1 MPRSLKYDKKK
12 AIHLIISL
20 FFMFVFGLICPT
32 WSTITPLGVK
42 AIGIFIGGVWMIA
55 TGFGMVAPSLLIM
68 FAIVLTGF
76 QTGREIITATLGSE
90 TVWQLIIIFVVL
102 FALSESGAD
111 AVLARKMISSKALN
125 GKPVLFTIVFFI
137 AITALGALASA
148 LGAYMFSIAMI
159 NSIAETVG
167 YDNTTQWK
175 KSMYTGAIVTAS
187 VGGGIL
193 PFKGMA
199 LMIFNLLK
207 GDEKSGLV
215 AAGVQ
220 IDQVS
225 YMIAAI
231 IAGLLIAIAFGL
243 CIKPLFKADMSKL
256 KGADVAAITSQG
268 GTKFNKRQI
277 WTLLLFVIG
286 ILYSIVMIWYP
297 KTAASYKLVNGIGQ
311 GFWFVLM
318 AILMFFIHIDGEPL
332 LNLDKAMGKA
342 VNWGIVLAVCAF
354 TAVGM
359 MVSNKELGVQPWL
372 SGIMNSLFGNMP
384 FPLFVVVLVLLTMI
398 LTNVF
403 SNTATAVIIGTVV
416 GPILIKF
423 GQAGINVSCIIPGI
437 VMSALCAFIMMAAGG
452 SAPLFLA
459 TDTMQENPKWIFK
472 WGFLV
477 FPIVTIASS
486 IGYILCGYIL

>member
-1 MPRSLKYDKKK
+1 
-12 AIHLIISL
+12 
-20 FFMFVFGLICPT
+20 
-32 WSTITPLGVK
+32 
-42 AIGIFIGGVWMIA
+42 
-55 TGFGMVAPSLLIM
+55 
-68 FAIVLTGF
+68 
-76 QTGREIITATLGSE
+76 
-90 TVWQLIIIFVVL
+90 
-102 FALSESGAD
+102 
-111 AVLARKMISSKALN
+111 
-125 GKPVLFTIVFFI
+125 
-137 AITALGALASA
+137 
-148 LGAYMFSIAMI
+148 
-159 NSIAETVG
+159 
-167 YDNTTQWK
+167 
-175 KSMYTGAIVTAS
+175 
-187 VGGGIL
+187 
-193 PFKGMA
+193 MA

-207 GDEKSGLV
+207 GDEKSGLI
-215 AAGVQ
+215 ASGVQ

-256 KGADVAAITSQG
+256 KDADVAAITSQG

-277 WTLLLFVIG
+277 WTLTLFVIG

-297 KTAASYKLVNGIGQ
+297 KTFASYALVNSIGQ

-318 AILMFFIHIDGEPL
+318 AVLMFFIHIDGEPL
-332 LNLDKAMGKA
+332 LNLDRAMGKA

-384 FPLFVVVLVLLTMI
+384 FPIFVIVLVLLTMI

-423 GQAGINVSCIIPGI
+423 GLEGINVSCVIPGI

-452 SAPLFLA
+452 SSVPRYRHDAGESQVDLQVGPSGVP
-459 TDTMQENPKWIFK
+459 DRYNR
-472 WGFLV
+472 
-477 FPIVTIASS
+477 
-486 IGYILCGYIL
+486 ILDRIHTLRIHSLKKLETG

>member
-1 MPRSLKYDKKK
+1 MPRSQKYTTAK
-12 AIHLIISL
+12 IVHLIISL
-20 FFMFVFGLICPT
+20 FFMFVFGHICPT
-32 WSTITPLGVK
+32 WGPVTRLGVE
-42 AIGIFIGGVWMIA
+42 AIGIFLGGVWMIA
-55 TGFGMVAPSLLIM
+55 QGFGMVAPSLLIM

-76 QTGREIITATLGSE
+76 QSGKDIITATLGSE
-90 TVWQLIIIFVVL
+90 TVWQLIVIFVVL
-102 FALSESGAD
+102 YALTESGAD

-137 AITALGALASA
+137 AMTALGALASA

-159 NSIAETVG
+159 NSIAETAG
-167 YDNTTQWK
+167 YDNSSQWK
-175 KSMYTGAIVTAS
+175 KSMYLGAIITAS
-187 VGGGIL
+187 AGGGIL

-207 GDEKSGLV
+207 GDEKGGLL

-225 YMIAAI
+225 YMITAI
-231 IAGLLIAIAFGL
+231 IAGILIAVAMGL
-243 CIKPLFKADMSKL
+243 SIGTIFKADMSKL
-256 KGADVAAITSQG
+256 KGVDVAAVTSQG
-268 GTKFNKRQI
+268 GTKFDKRQA
-277 WTLLLFVIG
+277 WTLILFVIG

-297 KTAASYKLVNGIGQ
+297 KTAASYKLVNSIGQ

-318 AILMFFIHIDGEPL
+318 AILMFFIHIDGKPL
-332 LNLDKAMGKA
+332 LSLDQAMGKA

-359 MVSNKELGVQPWL
+359 MVSNKDLGVQTWL
-372 SGIMNSLFGNMP
+372 SGIMNALFGNMP

-416 GPILIKF
+416 GPILINF
-423 GQAGINVSCIIPGI
+423 GKAGINVSSVIPGI
-437 VMSALCAFIMMAAGG
+437 VMTALCAFYTMAAGG
-452 SAPLFLA
+452 SSPLFLG
-459 TDTMQENPKWIFK
+459 TETMQENPKWILK
-472 WGFLV
+472 WGLWV

-486 IGYILCGYIL
+486 IAYVLCGYIL